1 MLDGRLLLCYYIDV
15 PKGDRKELRNM
26 TEMKMTAIVRKL
38 SGESFDALEKVIS
51 EERERRHTVAKLV
64 GEINEKLYELS
75 GLLTDSDSLLITN
88 NLTGEIMSDMID
100 WDEPE
105 DDKLYLAPELDVKFA
120 VGRKPRCPGAPADC
134 HECDSCPWD

>member
-1 MLDGRLLLCYYIDV
+1 M
-15 PKGDRKELRNM
+15 E
-26 TEMKMTAIVRKL
+26 MTAIVRKMDK
-38 SGESFDALEKVIS
+38 ESFDALEKAIS
-51 EERERRHTVAKLV
+51 AERERRHTVAKLV

-120 VGRKPRCPGAPADC
+120 VGRKSHCPGAPADC

>member
-1 MLDGRLLLCYYIDV
+1 
-15 PKGDRKELRNM
+15 M

-105 DDKLYLAPELDVKFA
+105 DDKLYLAPELNVKFA
-120 VGRKPRCPGAPADC
+120 AGRKPRCPGAPADC